1 MNHLGHQD
9 GDMSMYVVSALIST
23 FPPLISPMNVDY
35 CHRFNLSF
43 CGNVLP
49 DTSLCASLVVSGT
62 PPPSPEA
69 ILRES
74 SG

>member
-1 MNHLGHQD
+1 MNHLGHLD
-9 GDMSMYVVSALIST
+9 GDMSTYVVLALLSIFS
-23 FPPLISPMNVDY
+23 PLIYPMNADY
-35 CHRFNLSF
+35 CHRFNLCF

-49 DTSLCASLVVSGT
+49 DTGLCASLVVSGT
-62 PPPSPEA
+62 PPPSPEV